1 MGKDNFGPEQAV
13 HGVAW
18 GRLHGGYFSDP
29 EVARPLVA
37 AVRDVARETRPDR
50 IADLGGGTG
59 FLLAQ
64 LRAAG
69 LADVPLA
76 VLDDSAPQL
85 AEAEKAGFSCVRG
98 AVETVRRGAVA
109 PAGERVLWIMRSVL
123 HYAGETGL
131 DPLLRHLR
139 AQAEPGEFWVH
150 QTACFARQADAD
162 CLNALYRRMRTAKW
176 YPTTA
181 DLQTRLAAAGWS
193 VATIRPAPTLDLD
206 SAELGLRYGLD
217 AADLAGI
224 RSEMGRDFGEAN
236 PVFRCGPDGFRAE
249 LRYAIFICRAIGP
262 AAKRTAQRD
271 RPT

>member
-1 MGKDNFGPEQAV
+1 MGQDNFGPEQAV
-13 HGVAW
+13 HGAAW
-18 GRLHGGYFSDP
+18 ERLHGGYFGDP

-50 IADLGGGTG
+50 IVDLGGGTG

-85 AEAEKAGFSCVRG
+85 AEAEKNGWACVRG
-98 AVETVRRGAVA
+98 SVESFSRAAAAPTGA
-109 PAGERVLWIMRSVL
+109 RVLWIMRSVL

-139 AQAEPGEFWVH
+139 AQAAPGEFWVH
-150 QTACFARQADAD
+150 QTACFAHRTDAD

-181 DLQTRLAAAGWS
+181 GLQARLAAAGWS
-193 VATIRPAPTLDLD
+193 VATIRPAPPLDLD
-206 SAELGLRYGLD
+206 SAELGIRYGLD
-217 AADLAGI
+217 ARALAGL
-224 RSEMGRDFGEAN
+224 RAQMEKDFGRNQPA
-236 PVFRCGPDGFRAE
+236 FHLRPDGFRAE
-249 LRYAIFICRAIGP
+249 LHYAVFVCRAG
-262 AAKRTAQRD
+262 
-271 RPT
+271 